1 MACTMILF
9 GSSRHRNGKISG
21 NVAAGFVYSGLQS
34 MAAEGAGAAA
44 AAKAVGGLLGV
55 WGFLAARVRGEDDA
69 DGEKGEMSARCRWMS
84 TGLRSL
90 FAYNVQK
97 SISTQAHTAPR
108 DDQQSLLPSR
118 GQAATLGRGC
128 IF

>member
-34 MAAEGAGAAA
+34 MAAEGAGGAAA
-44 AAKAVGGLLGV
+44 AEALGGLLGV

-69 DGEKGEMSARCRWMS
+69 DGEKGGDERKMQMDEYRVAE
-84 TGLRSL
+84 SL
-90 FAYNVQK
+90 C
-97 SISTQAHTAPR
+97 
-108 DDQQSLLPSR
+108 L
-118 GQAATLGRGC
+118 
-128 IF
+128 